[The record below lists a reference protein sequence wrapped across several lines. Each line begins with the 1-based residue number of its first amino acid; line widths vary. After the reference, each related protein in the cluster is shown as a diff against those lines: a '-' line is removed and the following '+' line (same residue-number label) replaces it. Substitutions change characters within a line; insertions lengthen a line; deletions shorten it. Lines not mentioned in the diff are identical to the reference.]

1 MAVTVDIPGVG
12 SVQATNA
19 AENSTLQAIL
29 SAIQSQQGVNIS
41 AAGAKQLN
49 RESSKAAKTTS
60 QAAGQVGFLGIQST
74 NTGNQISNM
83 GRKASMQ
90 FKMVAGT
97 LARSFTGSG
106 GVASILTGVGDA
118 AGGLLKTLP
127 LIGGASALV
136 VGALMGQVAA
146 TVKSYETTVQAG
158 GSFGFSLDKF
168 RDIADSSGLTLGQF
182 SQVVV
187 KAGDS
192 INKFGG
198 NTAAGGE
205 ILAKNLKNLAT
216 AADGR
221 FRTSLLRMG
230 MDFEQQ
236 GVAMADYIGQ
246 LAVAGE
252 NIGNLDT
259 RQVTKGF
266 YEMTK
271 QQKILAQFNGITLDQ
286 QRAQIKAQQKDA
298 ELQAVMLGMT
308 SEQKLAMGASI
319 TEFEKL
325 GGPAFGQFA
334 KELLAHN
341 GAISAQTMLA
351 TQNQP
356 ELAANLT
363 SLIRGIKSGTKDM
376 SDVTSAIQ
384 GVDKTALMEGQKR
397 NAELVKLGIG
407 TGISN
412 AAIIA
417 AKDAFIPNQEA
428 IAKFTNGVLDKIVA
442 DIDNIDVSR
451 VIKTMGNLDTVMV
464 AVANGGQSI
473 KTSIEKLATD
483 LLQRQT
489 AGGIAQGAAGFADN
503 LKDFTAFL
511 TENKGKIGSAISKA
525 IEDGMTKVLNKV
537 LPDSLQI
544 SDKFYGGPIGLGQ
557 TSVVGESR
565 PGGRGEL
572 ITAGTDMNVVNNENS
587 QSIVGTLKGVAD
599 KMASMSAAQRMDPD
613 AMNAMKQLPGLVM
626 QLTDVVRSTS
636 RDNSDALNNLSYN
649 I

>member
-29 SAIQSQQGVNIS
+29 TAIQSQQGVTIS

-49 RESSKAAKTTS
+49 IESSKAAKATS
-60 QAAGQVGFLGIQST
+60 QAAGQVGFLGVQSK
-74 NTGNQISNM
+74 NTGNQLSDM

-90 FKMVAGT
+90 FKMAAGT

-106 GVASILTGVGDA
+106 GVSSIITGLGEA

-127 LIGGASALV
+127 LLGGASALL
-136 VGALMGQVAA
+136 VGALTGQVAA
-146 TVKSYETTVQAG
+146 TIKSYETSLQAG

-168 RDIADSSGLTLGQF
+168 RDIANSSGLTLGQF
-182 SQVVV
+182 SQVAI

-192 INKFGG
+192 LTRFGG

-205 ILAKNLKNLAT
+205 ILARNLKSLSV
-216 AADGR
+216 AAGGR

-230 MDFEQQ
+230 MDFQEQ

-259 RQVTKGF
+259 SEVTRGF
-266 YEMTK
+266 YELTK
-271 QQKILAQFNGITLDQ
+271 QQKIQAQFNGITLEQ
-286 QRAQIKAQQKDA
+286 QRAQMKAQQKDVD
-298 ELQAVMLGMT
+298 LQAVMFGLNGK
-308 SEQKLAMGASI
+308 QKTAMMA
-319 TEFEKL
+319 TVDAFEKL
-325 GGPAFGQFA
+325 GGPGFGQLA
-334 KELLAHN
+334 KEILGFE
-341 GAISAQTMLA
+341 GAISGNTAMLT
-351 TQNQP
+351 TQQP
-356 ELAANLT
+356 ELAAKLKET
-363 SLIRGIKSGTKDM
+363 IAGIKAGSIDASEIANVMQGIDIEAFTRNQKAQAE
-376 SDVTSAIQ
+376 SA
-384 GVDKTALMEGQKR
+384 
-397 NAELVKLGIG
+397 KLGLAG
-407 TGISN
+407 VSN
-412 AAIIA
+412 VAITAAR
-417 AKDAFIPNQEA
+417 DAFIPSQEA

-451 VIKTMGNLDTVMV
+451 VVKTMGNLDTAMV
-464 AVANGGQSI
+464 AVADGGQSI
-473 KTSIEKLATD
+473 KTSIEKIATD
-483 LLQRQT
+483 LFETDISKRIVT
-489 AGGIAQGAAGFADN
+489 GAAGFADN
-503 LKDFTAFL
+503 LKEFNQFL
-511 TENKGKIGSAISKA
+511 TNNKSNIGSAISLA

-537 LPDSLQI
+537 LPNSLQVAEN
-544 SDKFYGGPIGLGQ
+544 FYGGAIGLGQ

-599 KMASMSAAQRMDPD
+599 KMASMSTAQRMDPD

>member
-29 SAIQSQQGVNIS
+29 TAIQSQQGVTIS

-49 RESSKAAKTTS
+49 IESSKAAKATS
-60 QAAGQVGFLGIQST
+60 QAAGQVGFLGVQSK
-74 NTGNQISNM
+74 NTGNQLSDM

-90 FKMVAGT
+90 FKMAAGT

-106 GVASILTGVGDA
+106 GVSSIITGLGEA

-127 LIGGASALV
+127 LLGGASALL
-136 VGALMGQVAA
+136 VGALTGQVAA
-146 TVKSYETTVQAG
+146 TIKSYETSLQAG

-168 RDIADSSGLTLGQF
+168 RDIANSSGLTLGQF
-182 SQVVV
+182 SQVAI

-192 INKFGG
+192 LTRFGG

-205 ILAKNLKNLAT
+205 ILARNLKSLSV
-216 AADGR
+216 AAGGR

-230 MDFEQQ
+230 MDFQEQ

-252 NIGNLDT
+252 NIGNLDPSEVT
-259 RQVTKGF
+259 RGF
-266 YEMTK
+266 YELTK
-271 QQKILAQFNGITLDQ
+271 QQKIQAQFNGITLEQ
-286 QRAQIKAQQKDA
+286 QRAQMKAQQKDVD
-298 ELQAVMLGMT
+298 LQAVMFGLNGK
-308 SEQKLAMGASI
+308 QKTAMMA
-319 TEFEKL
+319 TVDAFEKL
-325 GGPAFGQFA
+325 GGPGFGQLA
-334 KELLAHN
+334 KEILGFE
-341 GAISAQTMLA
+341 GAISGNTAMLT
-351 TQNQP
+351 TQQP
-356 ELAANLT
+356 ELAAKLKET
-363 SLIRGIKSGTKDM
+363 IAGIKAGSIDASEIANVM
-376 SDVTSAIQ
+376 Q
-384 GVDKTALMEGQKR
+384 GIDIEAFKR
-397 NAELVKLGIG
+397 NQKGQAESAKLGLA
-407 TGISN
+407 GISN
-412 AAIIA
+412 VAITAAR
-417 AKDAFIPNQEA
+417 DAFIPSQEA

-451 VIKTMGNLDTVMV
+451 VNKTMGNLDTAMV
-464 AVANGGQSI
+464 AVADGGQSI
-473 KTSIEKLATD
+473 KTSIEKIATD
-483 LLQRQT
+483 LFETNIAR
-489 AGGIAQGAAGFADN
+489 GIVDGAAGFADN
-503 LKDFTAFL
+503 LKEFNQFL
-511 TENKGKIGSAISKA
+511 TNNKSNIGSAISLA

-537 LPDSLQI
+537 LPNSLQVAEN
-544 SDKFYGGPIGLGQ
+544 FYGGAIGLGQ

-599 KMASMSAAQRMDPD
+599 KMASMSTAQRMDPD